1 MDNPEKLGTLGTH
14 HTGQRNKNKT
24 QYLLQVTDTLNHIT
38 LRRTHFDMS
47 GIRTHNMSGDR

>member
-24 QYLLQVTDTLNHIT
+24 QYLLQVTDTLIHIT
-38 LRRTHFDMS
+38 LRRAHFDMS